1 MPGRIFGGLDFG
13 RVSSPSQDVIPVPS
27 HKNKPAASLEVR
39 RPSTSMD
46 HFKRP
51 ALNLNKKHSSDKK
64 DKKDRSVSKDQ
75 QAAPRLPMK
84 PKPITMDLLM
94 ESPPILMLDPASVSS
109 GALISGRLQVTPQV
123 NETILESITMFLEC
137 TTTTKRPVQERCREC
152 MTQVKDLYEWKFL
165 AKPKFF
171 GQAEGVQELPFS
183 HLIPGHLPSTTHG
196 TIGSID
202 YSLHVRARSADGQ
215 ETEFRRNLIIN
226 RALRPGIDKSSIRV
240 FPPTN
245 LSLHVT
251 MPNVVHAIGE
261 FPVHCRM
268 TGITTKR
275 EDTQT
280 RWKLRKL
287 TWRVEEHEKN
297 ISPACSAH
305 SARVGGDGKG
315 LQHEHT
321 RDIGMDEVKSGWKT
335 DYSEGIVEGEFAV
348 SINPSSKPQ
357 CGVESQSGLKITHNL
372 ILELVIGEEWAPN
385 KKPENATPTGAA
397 RVLRTQFSLNVTERS
412 GMGIA
417 WDDEQPPMYEDVPD
431 SPPHYQNERTLVMNY
446 DSEDLHEDIKD
457 LSLNP

>member
-1 MPGRIFGGLDFG
+1 MPGRIWGLPGLDFG
-13 RVSSPSQDVIPVPS
+13 RVSSPPLESVNAKASPPPS
-27 HKNKPAASLEVR
+27 SLEVR
-39 RPSTSMD
+39 RPSNSME

-51 ALNLNKKHSSDKK
+51 TLNLAKKHGSDKK
-64 DKKDRSVSKDQ
+64 EKKDRSVSKDK
-75 QAAPRLPMK
+75 QAAARAPTQ
-84 PKPITMDLLM
+84 PKPIKMDLLM

-123 NETILESITMFLEC
+123 SETILESITMFLEC
-137 TTTTKRPVQERCREC
+137 TTTTKRPVHERCREC
-152 MTQVKDLYEWKFL
+152 MSQVKDLYEWKFL

-171 GQAEGVQELPFS
+171 TAQEGVQELPFS
-183 HLIPGHLPSTTHG
+183 HLIPGHLPATTHG

-215 ETEFRRNLIIN
+215 EVEFRRNLVIN
-226 RALRPGIDKSSIRV
+226 RALRTGNDKNSIRV

-251 MPNVVHAIGE
+251 MPNVVHPIGE
-261 FPVHCRM
+261 FPVTCRM

-287 TWRVEEHEKN
+287 TWRVEEHETA

-305 SARVGGDGKG
+305 AAKVGGEGKG
-315 LQHEHT
+315 IQHENT
-321 RDIGMDEVKSGWKT
+321 RDVGMGEVKSGWKT
-335 DYSEGIVEGEFAV
+335 DYSDGVVEGE
-348 SINPSSKPQ
+348 ILCHIDPSSKPQ
-357 CGVESQSGLKITHNL
+357 CGVESQSGLKVTHNL

-385 KKPENATPTGAA
+385 KKPDNATPTGAA
-397 RVLRTQFSLNVTERS
+397 RVLRTQFSLHVTERS

-431 SPPHYQNERTLVMNY
+431 SPPGYQNERTMVINY
-446 DSEDLHEDIKD
+446 DSEDLHEDIEG
-457 LSLNP
+457 LVLTP